1 MKKIITA
8 VFLFAAASI
17 YGQAAKVM
25 TGADLLISENM
36 ELIKGKTLGI
46 VTNHTGV
53 LSNGVHLVDTLNK
66 IPGIKIAALF
76 GPEHGIRGDAPDGIS
91 LEHGADA
98 KTGIKVYSLY
108 GAVSKPDAEMLKGI
122 DVLVY
127 DIQDVG
133 ARFYTFISTMYY
145 ILEAGAENN
154 IPVIVLDRPNP
165 INGLQVEGPIRDSS
179 LSSFVGIAPI
189 PITYGLTAG
198 ELAEC
203 FNNEELAKKGLKA
216 NLTVVKMKNW
226 KREMFYDETGLAW
239 IKPSPNIPFV
249 ETAMIYPGTCL
260 IEGTNVSEGRGTMNP
275 FLTIGAP
282 YINSGELIA
291 ELNKADNKG
300 VKLDTISFMP
310 KEIPNMAKTPKYDN
324 KICRGIKITV
334 TDKTAL
340 RPVEF
345 GIKLLCSLQKLYPQD
360 FTIREK
366 GLERLLG
373 DKNGFEKI
381 TSGETAQN
389 IIASWDKDLDI
400 FKSVREKYI
409 IY

>member
-1 MKKIITA
+1 
-8 VFLFAAASI
+8 
-17 YGQAAKVM
+17 
-25 TGADLLISENM
+25 
-36 ELIKGKTLGI
+36 
-46 VTNHTGV
+46 
-53 LSNGVHLVDTLNK
+53 
-66 IPGIKIAALF
+66 
-76 GPEHGIRGDAPDGIS
+76 
-91 LEHGADA
+91 
-98 KTGIKVYSLY
+98 YSLY

-198 ELAEC
+198 ELAEY
-203 FNNEELAKKGLKA
+203 FNNEDLAKKGLKA

-239 IKPSPNIPFV
+239 VKPSPNIPFV

-291 ELNKADNKG
+291 ELNKAGIKG
-300 VKLDTISFMP
+300 VKLDTISFTP
-310 KEIPNMAKTPKYDN
+310 KEIPNMAKTPKYAN
-324 KICRGIKITV
+324 KICRGIKITI

-345 GIKLLCSLQKLYPQD
+345 GIKLLCALQKLYPQD
-360 FTIREK
+360 FTIKER

-373 DKNGFEKI
+373 DKSGFEKI
-381 TSGETAQN
+381 TSGETAQD